1 MSLCNLLRVPPI
13 FIMDEL
19 FKSSFGVPDL
29 ADIIFPAD
37 DDFVNSTLSQIEIG
51 ESAQYYKAIFLSF
64 IKIIVS
70 CLSKLNK
77 FSNNNN
83 NNNTKISINSILFF
97 IFLVFCSSSCLFV
110 LPARYLYLVYFHVVS
125 VCIVLLSYWSNIQT
139 LKVLSGKYENFK
151 IDTINEVITWDV
163 DGILHLFTQ
172 LQIINFLYL
181 LIRNLVLQC
190 CLSLLFDFLQV
201 FTTNHSINKV
211 NTYTI

>member
-77 FSNNNN
+77 FSNNKS
-83 NNNTKISINSILFF
+83 NNTKISINSILFF

-211 NTYTI
+211 NAYTI

>member
-70 CLSKLNK
+70 CLSKLNR
-77 FSNNNN
+77 FLNNNG
-83 NNNTKISINSILFF
+83 NNTKISINSILFF

>member
-37 DDFVNSTLSQIEIG
+37 DDFVNNTFSQIEIG
-51 ESAQYYKAIFLSF
+51 ESGQYYKAIFLSF

-83 NNNTKISINSILFF
+83 NTKISIDSILFLT
-97 IFLVFCSSSCLFV
+97 FLVFCSSSCLFV